1 LLWLIAHTQ
10 LFFSVLLVSLVLAV
24 EIGLRVRQA
33 SSDVDP
39 EREPLIESARDGLV
53 VLLSLLLGFSLPMAV
68 PHYDQR
74 NALVIDEA
82 NAISTVWQRAQLL
95 PEPFRGKIL
104 QSLPEYVDA
113 RIEFAT
119 AGADEAKML
128 VAINHAKHLQNEMW
142 AQNVMFVQ
150 EKPNVTAPIFAQALG
165 GLADLIEQRM
175 AAAEKRIPSP
185 IWMTLILI
193 SVLTCLVVGYSMRRR
208 LLIAMLVLPLTVAIV
223 LSLVSE
229 LDNPRTGFVRV
240 GQQSMQRLESDLK
253 AAAVS
258 SQ

>member
-1 LLWLIAHTQ
+1 LLWLIAHTE
-10 LFFSVLLVSLVLAV
+10 LFFPALLICLMLAV
-24 EIGLRVRQA
+24 EIGLRLRQA
-33 SSDVDP
+33 SPDVEP
-39 EREPLIESARDGLV
+39 ERESLIESARDGLV

-74 NALVIDEA
+74 NQLVIDDA
-82 NAISTVWQRAQLL
+82 NAISTVWQRAELL

-104 QSLPEYVDA
+104 QSLREYVDA

-119 AGADEAKML
+119 AGSDETKML
-128 VAINHAKHLQNEMW
+128 AAVNHAKHLQNEMSLQTVMLVQ
-142 AQNVMFVQ
+142 QN
-150 EKPNVTAPIFAQALG
+150 PNAVTPIFVQALG
-165 GLADLIEQRM
+165 ALADLIEQRM

-193 SVLTCLVVGYSMRRR
+193 SVLACLVTGYSMRRR
-208 LLIAMLVLPLTVAIV
+208 LLLAMLVLPLTVAIV

-240 GQQSMQRLESDLK
+240 GQQSMERLQSDLK
-253 AAAVS
+253 AEAVS
-258 SQ
+258 TQ